1 MAKIWKEFDAETD
14 SLESWLSS
22 KETLLKSSSSS
33 QTEKA
38 SSDVK
43 HTMHEVPSKRQ
54 SLAALE
60 KIGREIEKC
69 SKPDIGNQ
77 LDSTL
82 GRLKDR
88 LNELEQSGQTLTD
101 KLANQLAVQQ
111 DFQVSCIY
119 YMCS

>member
-43 HTMHEVPSKRQ
+43 HAMHEVPSKRQ
-54 SLAALE
+54 NLAALE

-111 DFQVSCIY
+111 DFQVSIY

>member
-1 MAKIWKEFDAETD
+1 M
-14 SLESWLSS
+14 
-22 KETLLKSSSSS
+22 
-33 QTEKA
+33 
-38 SSDVK
+38 K

-54 SLAALE
+54 NLAALE

-88 LNELEQSGQTLTD
+88 LNELEQSGQTLTN